1 VSELDFLEHYTGQ
14 SLDELIALEGKY
26 RIDSLVLAI
35 EEGLQPKTQ
44 LTDAEETVLAVEAL
58 EREVG
63 NGGFHQFFFNTP
75 EHAPYVVESLRLI
88 GCPKTATLAEKAI
101 KALRID
107 GPLTEKIVRAV
118 AEEDND
124 LRDELL
130 DKYDDVYYDGA
141 EEPICDK
148 VFAFVK
154 AHEPSITLVG
164 PSRRRR

>member
-1 VSELDFLEHYTGQ
+1 MRERPFLEFYEGQ
-14 SLDELIALEGKY
+14 TLGELIRLEKKY

-35 EEGLQPKTQ
+35 EQGLQSKHGVTE
-44 LTDAEETVLAVEAL
+44 AEETVLAVEAL

-130 DKYDDVYYDGA
+130 DKYDDVYYEGA

-154 AHEPSITLVG
+154 AHQPSITLVG